1 MIPNPVDYV
10 QATSLDDALAK
21 LSAGD
26 GGKILAGGHSL
37 LPLMKLRLSEPG
49 RLIDI
54 ATLPELRGVRDAE
67 GGLMIGAATTH
78 HEVATS
84 AVLLQRC
91 PVLAEAAATIGD
103 QQVRNR
109 GTIGG
114 SIAHAD
120 PSADYPAVLL
130 ALDAEI
136 HIAGSRGR
144 RVVEAQNFFRDL
156 FTVDLGADE
165 IIVAV
170 HVPPVRSAAYAKLYQ
185 RASHFALVGVA
196 AALHVDNGVIAT
208 ARIGLTG
215 AAPHAQRLTSVEAAL
230 TGRLASDAT
239 IEMAAENAAAGLK
252 DVNGDIHAGADYRRA
267 MIGVFT
273 KRALKAAMARPI

>member
-10 QATSLDDALAK
+10 RATSLDDALAK
-21 LSAGD
+21 LSAGE
-26 GGKILAGGHSL
+26 GAKILAGGHSL
-37 LPLMKLRLSEPG
+37 LPLMKLRLSEPA

-54 ATLPELRGVRDAE
+54 AGLEELRGIRDAD
-67 GGLMIGAATTH
+67 GGIMVGAAATH

-130 ALDAEI
+130 ALDADI
-136 HIAGSRGR
+136 HVVGPRGR
-144 RVVEAQNFFRDL
+144 RVVNAQRFFRDL

-165 IIVAV
+165 IIVGV
-170 HVPPVRSAAYAKLYQ
+170 QVSPIRSAAYAKLYQ

-196 AALHVDNGVIAT
+196 AAIDVKAGTIAA

-215 AAPHAQRLTSVEAAL
+215 AAPYAQRLTNVEAAL
-230 TGRLASDAT
+230 AGRPTSDAT
-239 IEMAAENAAAGLK
+239 IEAAAKNAGADVK
-252 DVNGDIHAGADYRRA
+252 DVNDDIHAGADYRRA

-273 KRALKAAMARPI
+273 KRAIRAAIARA